1 MSDWRAFQLGMTN
14 MLGRLQSHKNRSYI
28 KAGRT
33 KPDLWTES
41 YVFDKQKIYREWY
54 LLFCL
59 MFFFCLS
66 TWCFGFC
73 GFSGFGSLGLSGSW
87 FFMTYKVLCNC
98 FCGFCGFLAFVCFSS
113 LSLYACVCERTW
125 HMFSTSVLTS
135 PFSRSEN
142 NISGHLLILFCP
154 TISTWFV
161 FHSK

>member
-41 YVFDKQKIYREWY
+41 YVFDAQKIYREWY
-54 LLFCL
+54 VLFCL

-87 FFMTYKVLCNC
+87 FLWLIKCCAIAFA
-98 FCGFCGFLAFVCFSS
+98 AFVVSWLLCVFPLWVYMHVFVRGLDTCFQQVS
-113 LSLYACVCERTW
+113 
-125 HMFSTSVLTS
+125 
-135 PFSRSEN
+135 
-142 NISGHLLILFCP
+142 
-154 TISTWFV
+154 
-161 FHSK
+161 